1 MTRIFSPE
9 KTAKQS
15 VSITQAER
23 AAASRARAGTPAS
36 VRTAVAAAV
45 ALVLLVPALP
55 NPAAEDPEPRPAA
68 RYALTIHGGPEA
80 QALFGSAVDPEPVP
94 GHALVHEQRSV
105 EIGSGRGTLT
115 LQGFPRYLDAGA
127 LTATLSGGQV
137 LSQRFDAEPLRG
149 DTLLHRSL
157 GRQVTV
163 EQDLGGET
171 RTLTG
176 ELLTTELPLS
186 LRLDDGSVISLN
198 DYSRIRMPPP
208 ATPYSAVPQL
218 RLGVESDRPGRQA
231 LGLIYA
237 TSGLA
242 WRPEYVARLHPG
254 DDCRLDFSAYARI
267 INRSGHGFADARV
280 KLVAGGPGPG
290 LPTALAP
297 DSPEQPADN
306 TGTGAYSY
314 RVTTPLDLPDGSSQQ
329 VSLLPAQHGLPCQ
342 RELLYAASQAS
353 GGMQRVPQTRPAHHD
368 ASPAVTRQVVLQLEN
383 DSALP
388 PGPIR
393 VLAEDSRDGTIQL
406 LGEQALPAHQP
417 GQRLGVAIGIATGIA
432 AQRRMLDLV
441 IDPDELGLTETIRI
455 HLDNGT
461 GQVVPVRVREHL
473 WRWREWQVTKA
484 SHEYERL
491 DGNRIDF
498 HVAIPGNGS
507 ATIDYAVRYRWNRD
521 FR

>member
-105 EIGSGRGTLT
+105 RDRQRPGNTHLAGLPA
-115 LQGFPRYLDAGA
+115 LPDAGA

-157 GRQVTV
+157 GGQVTV

-218 RLGVESDRPGRQA
+218 LGVESDRPGRQA
-231 LGLIYA
+231 LGLISPPA
-237 TSGLA
+237 A
-242 WRPEYVARLHPG
+242 WPGDRNMWPELHPG

-267 INRSGHGFADARV
+267 INRSDTA
-280 KLVAGGPGPG
+280 
-290 LPTALAP
+290 LPT
-297 DSPEQPADN
+297 PA
-306 TGTGAYSY
+306 
-314 RVTTPLDLPDGSSQQ
+314 
-329 VSLLPAQHGLPCQ
+329 
-342 RELLYAASQAS
+342 
-353 GGMQRVPQTRPAHHD
+353 
-368 ASPAVTRQVVLQLEN
+368 
-383 DSALP
+383 
-388 PGPIR
+388 
-393 VLAEDSRDGTIQL
+393 
-406 LGEQALPAHQP
+406 
-417 GQRLGVAIGIATGIA
+417 
-432 AQRRMLDLV
+432 
-441 IDPDELGLTETIRI
+441 
-455 HLDNGT
+455 
-461 GQVVPVRVREHL
+461 
-473 WRWREWQVTKA
+473 
-484 SHEYERL
+484 
-491 DGNRIDF
+491 
-498 HVAIPGNGS
+498 
-507 ATIDYAVRYRWNRD
+507 
-521 FR
+521 